1 MAHKTNGVI
10 RKLRPKEAALFKEHL
25 LRLDPES
32 RNQRFL
38 GGVNDE
44 FIAKYPARC
53 FAHKATVFAYIE
65 DGKVLGA
72 AELHPESPEQKH
84 TAEVAFSVE
93 PELRRRGIGQRLF
106 RRLIVSARNAGIRH
120 LRLNCHPAN
129 EAMQGLARK
138 FKAQISFGGC
148 GTIGTLKLPAATAM
162 SHISEAIDDMAAT
175 AFEKAAA

>member
-1 MAHKTNGVI
+1 MARNKTTGVI
-10 RKLRPKEAALFKEHL
+10 RKLRSREVQLFQEHL
-25 LRLDPES
+25 LRLDAES
-32 RNQRFL
+32 RHNRFL
-38 GGVNDE
+38 GVVNDD

-53 FAHKATVFAYIE
+53 FANGATIFAYIE

-72 AELHPESPEQKH
+72 AELHPEKPEEKH

-106 RRLIVSARNAGIRH
+106 RRLIVSARNTGIRH

-138 FKAQISFGGC
+138 FKAQITFGQC
-148 GTIGTLKLPAATAM
+148 GTLGSLKLPPATPM
-162 SHISEAIDDMAAT
+162 SVASEVIDDIAANV
-175 AFEKAAA
+175 FERAA